1 MGTFQLAA
9 WVRKPCLVN
18 VKFTPNLAGLKVHV
32 VETVAPPMVWIFYI
46 YTLHSK
52 SQSLD
57 SWKKIAKLMT
67 NFTSETFNQRNSV
80 LQSKQNCPTP
90 GPLPFAWI
98 KEIFKCL
105 FERGWRRT
113 EWRPSC
119 VDPHSRWSSK
129 YRRPEVTLHWALPT
143 ELLSHAATCHAEEDC
158 LGGKCGGFSCLI
170 YLY

>member
-1 MGTFQLAA
+1 
-9 WVRKPCLVN
+9 
-18 VKFTPNLAGLKVHV
+18 
-32 VETVAPPMVWIFYI
+32 
-46 YTLHSK
+46 
-52 SQSLD
+52 
-57 SWKKIAKLMT
+57 MT
-67 NFTSETFNQRNSV
+67 NFTSETFNRRNSV

-113 EWRPSC
+113 QWRPSC

-129 YRRPEVTLHWALPT
+129 YRQPEVTLHWVLPT

-158 LGGKCGGFSCLI
+158 LGGKCSGFSCLI
-170 YLY
+170 YLYQEVMTHLSYCTHFYLYTIRNNFKLTLPTPLLRQNIQKCPCSK